1 MPIAK
6 KQTFEP
12 RDPLWAIVI
21 SIVFASVLMVY
32 PVSYDLSAWR
42 PVFMLLV
49 MLFWVMC
56 QPAWCGVWFAF
67 ALGLFS
73 DLLMQLPLGFS
84 ALSFISI
91 AFSARYFT
99 RNKRI
104 MTFANLWTIAG
115 FAITFHLL
123 FIWLLLI
130 MSGEDVLIIR
140 HWQPIIVSILIW
152 PLVYS
157 GLKKWRAV

>member
-6 KQTFEP
+6 KETFEQ
-12 RDPLWAIVI
+12 RDPLWAII
-21 SIVFASVLMVY
+21 LSIVIASVLMVY

-67 ALGLFS
+67 SLGLFT
-73 DLLMQLPLGFS
+73 DLLMELPLGVSAFS
-84 ALSFISI
+84 YISI
-91 AFSARYFT
+91 AFTARYLT

-104 MTFANLWTIAG
+104 MTFANLWTIVTIAVLW
-115 FAITFHLL
+115 HLL
-123 FIWLLLI
+123 LLWLLLV
-130 MSGEDVLIIR
+130 MVGEDIHIIR
-140 HWQPIIVSILIW
+140 HWKPIAMSILIW
-152 PLVYS
+152 PFVYQ
-157 GLKKWRAV
+157 GLKKWRAA

>member
-6 KQTFEP
+6 KQTFEA
-12 RDPLWAIVI
+12 RDPLWAII
-21 SIVFASVLMVY
+21 FSIVIGSVLMVY
-32 PVSYDLSAWR
+32 PVSYELSAWR

-49 MLFWVMC
+49 MIFWVMC

-73 DLLMQLPLGFS
+73 DLLMELPLGLS
-84 ALSFISI
+84 ALSYISI
-91 AFSARYFT
+91 AFTARYLT

-104 MTFANLWTIAG
+104 MTFSNLWV
-115 FAITFHLL
+115 ITSLAVLWHLL
-123 FIWLLLI
+123 LLWLLLI
-130 MSGEDVLIIR
+130 MSGEDVHIIR
-140 HWQPIIVSILIW
+140 HWKPIIISILLW
-152 PLVYS
+152 PIVYQ

>member
-6 KQTFEP
+6 KQSFEQ
-12 RDPLWAIVI
+12 RDPLWAII
-21 SIVFASVLMVY
+21 FSIVIASVLMVY
-32 PVSYDLSAWR
+32 PVSYELSAWR
-42 PVFMLLV
+42 PVFMLLI

-73 DLLMQLPLGFS
+73 DLLMELPLGLS

-91 AFSARYFT
+91 AFTARYFT

-104 MTFANLWTIAG
+104 MTFSNLWAISSIAV
-115 FAITFHLL
+115 IWHLL
-123 FIWLLLI
+123 LLWLLLI
-130 MSGEDVLIIR
+130 MSGEDVHIIR
-140 HWQPIIVSILIW
+140 HWKPIIISILLW
-152 PLVYS
+152 PLVYQ